1 MKVYTLICSLNSF
14 DNTTRNMSLRKDMKL
29 LDSKF
34 EFAGE
39 VVNWSKLG
47 YELSV
52 VSITTAVV

>member
-1 MKVYTLICSLNSF
+1 
-14 DNTTRNMSLRKDMKL
+14 MSLRKDMKL